1 MYNAK
6 KTSPI
11 NNMKFIQYKFDV
23 GFKNNVKREPK
34 SEIEDSS
41 IQLELMDSFYEVK
54 REKPTDI
61 SFDMDE
67 NGVISYSDPFCK
79 HCYSHKVT
87 KHGHNVR
94 NLIKENGE
102 RYTAKVQRY
111 YCPECGKYSQTEFI
125 GQYENYCNFSN
136 ETKERSIK
144 VREISWYP
152 FRKLKELYQI
162 FCGTKISHETV
173 RKAQI
178 VTNEL
183 YYLNKDIKP
192 SGFYGYDVQWEPLDD
207 GFHYRHLLFDLV
219 NNVPVAELLAPN
231 EDQNTTYEFINKSVK
246 HKDRKAIV
254 TDLKPGYDSVMKK
267 LGFKHQHCTYHLRLA
282 VNERI
287 KKYLKQKD
295 LEIRIDQIKEN
306 EKIAKNK
313 LDEIVENEIDKI
325 KSEINIYK
333 QLIFELFNQQTY
345 NKATNYINLL
355 KQEYNNFPKIL
366 QKFLK
371 NDFFPEYKKYIW
383 FLKKEFKG
391 KLTRTNN
398 DSEKYFHATLP
409 KAEKKRYRT
418 EQGVFNQ
425 IYNRKN
431 GWMKKI
437 KFQLT
442 N

>member
-1 MYNAK
+1 M
-6 KTSPI
+6 
-11 NNMKFIQYKFDV
+11 
-23 GFKNNVKREPK
+23 
-34 SEIEDSS
+34 
-41 IQLELMDSFYEVK
+41 
-54 REKPTDI
+54 
-61 SFDMDE
+61 
-67 NGVISYSDPFCK
+67 
-79 HCYSHKVT
+79 
-87 KHGHNVR
+87 
-94 NLIKENGE
+94 
-102 RYTAKVQRY
+102 
-111 YCPECGKYSQTEFI
+111 
-125 GQYENYCNFSN
+125 
-136 ETKERSIK
+136 
-144 VREISWYP
+144 
-152 FRKLKELYQI
+152 
-162 FCGTKISHETV
+162 
-173 RKAQI
+173 
-178 VTNEL
+178 
-183 YYLNKDIKP
+183 
-192 SGFYGYDVQWEPLDD
+192 QWEPLDD

-254 TDLKPGYDSVMKK
+254 TDLKPGYDSIMKK

-306 EKIAKNK
+306 KKIAKSK

-355 KQEYNNFPKIL
+355 KQEYNNFPEIL

-425 IYNRKN
+425 IYNRKKMA
-431 GWMKKI
+431 G
-437 KFQLT
+437 
-442 N
+442 